1 MKLKLNLLTIL
12 NAFRDEQNLCQPKY
26 NFIELQLPHVKTLF
40 WSQFIHPY
48 TIMQDDQQVTEST
61 YLSQHHTTITDH
73 VTAWSIIG
81 CIYNYL
87 ISKML
92 QQLRNSRDSRCTDP
106 SGKWREILFHRENY
120 SFNYFRRI
128 LTQYFQS
135 IGCA

>member
-1 MKLKLNLLTIL
+1 
-12 NAFRDEQNLCQPKY
+12 
-26 NFIELQLPHVKTLF
+26 
-40 WSQFIHPY
+40 
-48 TIMQDDQQVTEST
+48 MQDDQQVTEST

-106 SGKWREILFHRENY
+106 SGKWREILFHRELFIQLFPKDTD
-120 SFNYFRRI
+120 SVFPKHWMCVK
-128 LTQYFQS
+128 LL
-135 IGCA
+135 CAQ